1 MILDL
6 ICLLIVIV
14 IITDLS
20 GFPQTVYR
28 FLSKFLTKGRIVTD
42 RGNLTIL
49 TCSFCQMHWVGL
61 FYLLVTGSFSIPK
74 YTIILGLSL
83 MSQVV
88 KELLIAI
95 KDLLIKLIN
104 RIC

>member
-6 ICLLIVIV
+6 ICLLIAIV

-28 FLSKFLTKGRIVTD
+28 FLSRFLTKGRIETD
-42 RGNLTIL
+42 SGNLTIL

-61 FYLLVTGSFSIPK
+61 FYLLFTNSFSIPN
-74 YTIILGLSL
+74 YTIILGLAL
-83 MSQVV
+83 LSQVV
-88 KELLIAI
+88 KELLITI

-104 RIC
+104 KL